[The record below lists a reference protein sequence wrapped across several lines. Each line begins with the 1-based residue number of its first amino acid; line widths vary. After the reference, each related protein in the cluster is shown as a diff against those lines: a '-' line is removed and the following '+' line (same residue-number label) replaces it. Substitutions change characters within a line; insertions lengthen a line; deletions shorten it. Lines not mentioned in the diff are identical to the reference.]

1 MKVAPSLLS
10 CNFLELK
17 EEIADLHAAGADY
30 LHFDVMDGQF
40 VPNISFAFPILQ
52 QIRSITDLTID
63 THLMIQDPERY
74 IQAFADAGSDIIT
87 VHVESTKHIHR
98 ALQMIRNAGKKAG
111 ITLNPG
117 TPVAS
122 IIPVLD
128 MVDLVLVMTVNP
140 GFGGQSFIKSSVD
153 KIRSLNEY
161 RNEHGLSYE
170 IEVDGGVNEDTALL
184 CKAAGADVLVAG
196 SYFFK
201 HEDYEIPVKLLKGD
215 RE

>member
-40 VPNISFAFPILQ
+40 VPNISFAFPVLQ

-117 TPVAS
+117 TPIES

-161 RNEHGLSYE
+161 RNKHGLSYE

-201 HEDYEIPVKLLKGD
+201 HDDYKVPVKILKG
-215 RE
+215 EVG